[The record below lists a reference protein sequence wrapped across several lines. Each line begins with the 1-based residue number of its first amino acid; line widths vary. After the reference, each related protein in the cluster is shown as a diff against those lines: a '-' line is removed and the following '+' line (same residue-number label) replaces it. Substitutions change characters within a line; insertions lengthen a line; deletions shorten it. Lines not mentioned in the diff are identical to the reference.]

1 MNADLKKI
9 VSRVKTAQ
17 ARLQAMLNQQ
27 DWMEEARKYAEK
39 QGTEVKKLITADFG
53 KVKVF
58 IERERKELERFQ
70 KQIPGEVKKFKK
82 LLAQQRKDLEKM
94 LGSLGNL
101 NRKKPK
107 TASKK
112 GTAHGSSKK
121 GSSRKKA
128 APSS

>member
-17 ARLQAMLNQQ
+17 TRLQSVLNNQ
-27 DWMEEARKYAEK
+27 DWPGYMDEARKYAEK
-39 QGTEVKKLITADFG
+39 QGNEVKKLLSSDLG
-53 KVKVF
+53 KVKTF

-82 LLAQQRKDLEKM
+82 LLTQQRKDLEKM
-94 LGSLGNL
+94 LGSLGTL
-101 NRKKPK
+101 NGKKRKTGPK
-107 TASKK
+107 KASAKK
-112 GTAHGSSKK
+112 AGT
-121 GSSRKKA
+121 RKKA